1 MKSLISFILLSLSIS
16 TLAQTT
22 LTVTNLNDSGP
33 GSLRQQ
39 IFNSNAGDTV
49 QFDPAL
55 LANGSDTLKLFY
67 SINIPHGLTI
77 NGGINGSDTIYIDGQ
92 DSIQIFY
99 INFSSNPGVESVTIS
114 ELAII
119 NGKSY
124 SADWSI
130 QTSNGGGIMAHSL
143 RHLNLNNISIK
154 NCRTSGEA
162 HGGAIIAYSCDSFS
176 LTNAKVIGNHTDSI
190 SSNTYGGVGG
200 AVKMYSG
207 KLIIK
212 NTIFSHNY
220 CAGMGGAIFLVSGS
234 IYCESSVFKK
244 NSTGVLADPMSRD
257 LNGGAICFT
266 STGISHFVSTS
277 FFDNNANLDGGAI
290 GIFTNGS
297 QSALYIDNCTFD
309 GNKSLNEGGALFQ
322 SYTPPIF
329 IRNSTFYNNSASQ
342 YNCISAAKSEL
353 HIENSTFFST
363 SSNQNGPLI
372 YTNTSVSNDISS
384 TILIAPQNKL
394 TINNIS
400 SWTSM
405 GNNIFSDSSSF
416 TVSSDQTNLD
426 STTLALEPLAM
437 NGGLT
442 PTMLPGPTSVA
453 LNAGNPTDFSDAQ
466 NGPIYGRRDIGA
478 AERPVISYDTT
489 SACTPVNWWGN
500 TYSTA
505 GTYTD
510 TAFNANSIDSVGVL
524 ILMRQDTSVYD
535 LNGTLY
541 ASEQD
546 TNTTY
551 QWVDC
556 TNNYAI
562 ITGATSRG
570 FLPPANGSYA
580 VILTNQNC
588 VDTSSCIS
596 YNRFSISERSST
608 QDWLTFYPNPSSG
621 TIHYSFTGN
630 APTQVEVLDLS
641 GRNITTF
648 ELDGESTLHLTNLVS
663 GTYLLRWISNDGNI
677 QVDRICV
684 GF

>member
-55 LANGSDTLKLFY
+55 LANGSDTLHLLY
-67 SINIPHGLTI
+67 TISLTHGLTI
-77 NGGINGSDTIYIDGQ
+77 KGGNVNLDTLYISGGDSVQLFYIDK
-92 DSIQIFY
+92 ST
-99 INFSSNPGVESVTIS
+99 NPGGVFYFDN
-114 ELAII
+114 LALI
-119 NGKSY
+119 NGKSLLEGGAIY
-124 SADWSI
+124 CTDADSLI
-130 QTSNGGGIMAHSL
+130 LNNCVFRNNTSGINYGGGAVLVRYGYCEVVNNKFEINTAYNRGGGIRSVFNDSIYLEDCTFKNNIANEGGGVFIVGSPFHLKACTFSRDSALSYEGGGISIQGSDFGRLDDCNFIQNYTTSQGGGLASYYSDSIVINRCYFESNIANSAAGAVMFTGTKTDLSYSTFSNNQADYGGAL
-143 RHLNLNNISIK
+143 YLINGGMLNLYTCTFSNNIA
-154 NCRTSGEA
+154 RTESNDVRGTGINYNIDKCTFINTRNTRRLFQAPGSGMN
-162 HGGAIIAYSCDSFS
+162 I
-176 LTNAKVIGNHTDSI
+176 T
-190 SSNTYGGVGG
+190 
-200 AVKMYSG
+200 
-207 KLIIK
+207 
-212 NTIFSHNY
+212 
-220 CAGMGGAIFLVSGS
+220 
-234 IYCESSVFKK
+234 SSVFHYR
-244 NSTGVLADPMSRD
+244 NSSFV
-257 LNGGAICFT
+257 GGWSNIT
-266 STGISHFVSTS
+266 SGGNNVFSKSVPFSIASDVDNLSGIS
-277 FFDNNANLDGGAI
+277 L
-290 GIFTNGS
+290 
-297 QSALYIDNCTFD
+297 
-309 GNKSLNEGGALFQ
+309 LFE
-322 SYTPPIF
+322 PL
-329 IRNSTFYNNSASQ
+329 SASQ
-342 YNCISAAKSEL
+342 NMPPVRLPK
-353 HIENSTFFST
+353 
-363 SSNQNGPLI
+363 
-372 YTNTSVSNDISS
+372 
-384 TILIAPQNKL
+384 
-394 TINNIS
+394 
-400 SWTSM
+400 
-405 GNNIFSDSSSF
+405 
-416 TVSSDQTNLD
+416 D
-426 STTLALEPLAM
+426 ST
-437 NGGLT
+437 NYI
-442 PTMLPGPTSVA
+442 

-510 TAFNANSIDSVGVL
+510 TAFNSNSIDSVGVL

-570 FLPPANGSYA
+570 FIPPANGSYA

-608 QDWLTFYPNPSSG
+608 EDWLTFYPNPSSG

-663 GTYLLRWISNDGNI
+663 GTYLLRWISNDGNV